1 MNKHEPIGVAQTG
14 TNVKCECCKT
24 KDATVKWHLQ
34 NGGYH
39 PLEDTVDAVNAQ
51 SYYIYTC
58 TECGLVLRQIR
69 NSKAVS
75 SIEYRGVESNLV
87 MNLEVNP

>member
-1 MNKHEPIGVAQTG
+1 MNYQTG
-14 TNVKCECCKT
+14 TAVKCECCKT
-24 KDATVKWHLQ
+24 KDATVKWHL
-34 NGGYH
+34 
-39 PLEDTVDAVNAQ
+39 TNAQ

-75 SIEYRGVESNLV
+75 SIEYRGVAESNMV
-87 MNLEVNP
+87 MNLEVTP